1 MTNLEV
7 EKIYS
12 MKQLD
17 LLIIKCK
24 EILQNTI
31 YNSIIII
38 LFGIFAFVYIVD
50 EIINKFKK
58 DNDRK

>member
-1 MTNLEV
+1 
-7 EKIYS
+7 

-24 EILQNTI
+24 EIIQETV
-31 YNSIIII
+31 YFSIMI
-38 LFGIFAFVYIVD
+38 LFLGITAFACIGD

-58 DNDRK
+58 YNDRKQNDEYC